1 MMMISTAT
9 DGWSRRRGR
18 GHGRQGKIAGLT
30 VERIIN
36 EPAAAAI
43 SYESGTQ
50 VEEGVVAVQAT
61 AGDNQLG
68 GDNIDALLPERL
80 NARLETELGLEH
92 ASDASVASETDVLPA
107 RLRRAAEG
115 ARSIRPPAYAC
126 ARRRQ
131 GSSLRSAPA
140 ARG

>member
-92 ASDASVASETDVLPA
+92 ASEDRLLPA

-131 GSSLRSAPA
+131 GSSLRSAPT